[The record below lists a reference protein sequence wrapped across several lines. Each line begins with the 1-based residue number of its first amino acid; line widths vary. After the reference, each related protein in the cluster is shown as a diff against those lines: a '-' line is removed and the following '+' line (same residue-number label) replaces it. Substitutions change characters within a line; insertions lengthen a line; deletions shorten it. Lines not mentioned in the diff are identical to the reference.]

1 MKTMITFRRIALA
14 SLLAPLCLGLA
25 ACGKDDKAATG
36 PQKGDPVAAIPAPQ
50 GKSWTETVAVTPEG
64 GYLMGNPQAPLKLI
78 EYASLTC
85 PHCADFSKEAAEP
98 LRDKYVAKGVV
109 SYELRNQIHDGLDLT
124 MAMLVRC
131 GAPESFHAL
140 SEQVWLNLAEIVQKA
155 QANQAAMGAAM
166 KSEDQ
171 AKRYKAIAD
180 AAGLTE
186 FFAARGI
193 SSDQAATCLAN
204 SAKAE
209 QIVQNSQK
217 QSEELQVDGT
227 PTFFLNGSKLE
238 VRSWKDLEPIL
249 QDAGAR

>member
-1 MKTMITFRRIALA
+1 MTTFRRIALA
-14 SLLAPLCLGLA
+14 TVLAPLCFGLA
-25 ACGKDDKAATG
+25 ACSKESPSTDGAPTG
-36 PQKGDPVAAIPAPQ
+36 EPIAAISAPDGQ
-50 GKSWTETVAVTPEG
+50 SWTDKVTISPEG
-64 GYLMGNPQAPLKLI
+64 GYILGNPNAPLKFM

-85 PHCADFSKEAAEP
+85 PHCADFSKEAAGK
-98 LRDKYVAKGVV
+98 LRDKYVASGVV

-124 MAMLVRC
+124 MAVLVRC

-140 SEQVWLNLAEIVQKA
+140 SEQAWLNLPEIFQKA
-155 QANQAAMGAAM
+155 QANQTAMSAAM

-171 AKRYKAIAD
+171 SKRYKAIAD

-193 SSDQAATCLAN
+193 SNDQGAACLADA
-204 SAKAE
+204 AKAE
-209 QIVQNSQK
+209 QIVRNSQT
-217 QSEELQVDGT
+217 QSDELKIDGT
-227 PTFFLNGSKLE
+227 PTFFLNGQKLD

>member
-1 MKTMITFRRIALA
+1 MNRFRRIALA
-14 SLLAPLCLGLA
+14 SMIAIPLSLGLA
-25 ACGKDDKAATG
+25 ACGKGDETAAGT
-36 PQKGDPVAAIPAPQ
+36 PKGEPIAKIQAPA
-50 GKSWTETVAVTPEG
+50 GKTWTDTVTITPEG
-64 GYLMGNPQAPLKLI
+64 GYLMGNPNAPLKLL

-98 LRDKYVAKGVV
+98 LRDKYVAGGVV

-124 MAMLVRC
+124 MSLLARC
-131 GAPESFHAL
+131 SAPESFHAL
-140 SEQVWLNLAEIVQKA
+140 SEQVWLNLPQIVQTA
-155 QANQAAMGAAM
+155 QANQAAMNAAM

-171 AKRYKAIAD
+171 SKRYKAIAD

-193 SSDQAATCLAN
+193 SSDQAATCLAD
-204 SAKAE
+204 AGKAE

-227 PTFFLNGSKLE
+227 PTFFLNGQKLDA
-238 VRSWKDLEPIL
+238 RSWKDLEPIL